1 MASFY
6 RPPGVYPEIINSPEL
21 VQLSQTARIPVI
33 IGRGQTSITIT
44 SERVTHLADAYGPD
58 VLSSEISNIGTL
70 LVPDYEILSV
80 GAYPGVS
87 TWFEGIHFNIVDVAG
102 VFKGIS
108 WIIGAPAPATPN
120 DGEYYYITY
129 KTPVTDS
136 QYEYKLYTDANQLIA
151 VHGEETIANE
161 VSIAGVLALRNG
173 ALGVGV
179 IQLNISPRTPGAP
192 TPAEYY
198 VAYQATLPILE
209 QLDTPYCRYIVP
221 CTCISDGTDLTD
233 PDIFGLFYTHVN
245 NMSSSFNRRWSM
257 LIRGIRANT
266 TVNSNTDVKND
277 LIALGSGYNGLQ
289 GARRVIIVAP
299 GEVYRVLLNT
309 TTNTYQSTLVGGWAL
324 AAAAAGRICGYDNPA
339 IPLTWKAIAGLT
351 TDRIFSAADM
361 NAIADLGNTSLFMYK
376 GTNIICRHGMT
387 TDHTNANTQE
397 ISVVEIEDYIK
408 VQSIYVLEDSYIG
421 SIITVGLTQAIR
433 GSLSAFM
440 EQLIRK
446 QVIADY
452 DSGSISVSQDSNDPR
467 VINIFFRVKPSYPLN
482 WIDIKFQFYAGNS
495 SV

>member
-33 IGRGQTSITIT
+33 IGRGQTSVTIT

-58 VLSSEISNIGTL
+58 VLSSEISEPTAL
-70 LVPDYEILSV
+70 DYEVLSV

-87 TWFEGIHFNIVDVAG
+87 TWIEGTHFNIVEVAG
-102 VFKGIS
+102 VPQGIS
-108 WIIGAPAPATPN
+108 WILGAPKPDTPN
-120 DGEYYYITY
+120 DGAYYYITY

-136 QYEYKLYTDANQLIA
+136 QYEYKLYTDANKLIA
-151 VHGEETIANE
+151 VHGEETTTNQ
-161 VSIAGVLALRNG
+161 VSVAGVLALRNG

-179 IQLNISPRTPGAP
+179 IQLNLTGLRDPIS
-192 TPAEYY
+192 PAEYY
-198 VAYQATLPILE
+198 NAYQNTLPILE

-221 CTCISDGTDLTD
+221 CTCIDNTDPTDLGV
-233 PDIFGLFYTHVN
+233 DILELFYTHVN
-245 NMSSSFNRRWSM
+245 NMSSTFNRRWRM
-257 LIRGIRANT
+257 LIRGIRSNT
-266 TVNSNTDVKND
+266 SVNSNTDVKND
-277 LIALGSGYNGLQ
+277 LIAVGSGYNGLQ
-289 GARRVIIVAP
+289 GARRVVLVAP
-299 GEVYRVLLNT
+299 GEVYRVVLNT
-309 TTNTYQSTLVGGWAL
+309 TTNTYQSTLFDGWAL

-421 SIITVGLTQAIR
+421 SLITVGLTQAIR

-495 SV
+495 SI